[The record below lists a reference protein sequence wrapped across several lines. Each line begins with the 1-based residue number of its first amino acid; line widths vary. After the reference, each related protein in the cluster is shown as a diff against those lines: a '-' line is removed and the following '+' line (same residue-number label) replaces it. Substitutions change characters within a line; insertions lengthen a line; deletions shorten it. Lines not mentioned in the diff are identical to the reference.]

1 MSICSGIGVYSYYL
15 NKYRGLA
22 SEAEALAG
30 YKGGTDDE
38 NRNYVKEIK
47 DSMDLMKENL
57 DGYDE
62 YKEKN

>member
-1 MSICSGIGVYSYYL
+1 
-15 NKYRGLA
+15 LA